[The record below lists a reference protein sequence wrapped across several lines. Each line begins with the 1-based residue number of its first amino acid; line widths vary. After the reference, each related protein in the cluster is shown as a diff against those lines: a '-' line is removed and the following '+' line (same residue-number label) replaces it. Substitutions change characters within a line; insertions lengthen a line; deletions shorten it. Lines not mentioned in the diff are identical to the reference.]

1 MGPDGAVAVAPA
13 DIGGPSPIVA
23 ATDYA
28 AVAVAAVAAAVAAAD
43 ATAAATIEPL
53 FDREH
58 YDCPCSGIACGA
70 GIFSAAGVVAA
81 AVDDVVE
88 CWPMRPAHHAYR
100 QKYYSLR
107 WDCWM

>member
-1 MGPDGAVAVAPA
+1 MGPDGAAAVAPA

-28 AVAVAAVAAAVAAAD
+28 AVAAVAAAAD
-43 ATAAATIEPL
+43 AIAAVITEPL

-58 YDCPCSGIACGA
+58 YGCPYSGIACGA

-88 CWPMRPAHHAYR
+88 CSMRPAHHAYR
-100 QKYYSLR
+100 QKYS
-107 WDCWM
+107 